1 MIYYGA
7 KSYDKAGMHTK
18 ESVISRKMTVRPSC
32 VPVYIMEQ
40 EEASGLKPT
49 GTGEI
54 VEETFPPLVVL
65 SAVPSEWRK

>member
-1 MIYYGA
+1 
-7 KSYDKAGMHTK
+7 
-18 ESVISRKMTVRPSC
+18 MTVRPSC

-54 VEETFPPLVVL
+54 VEATFPPLVVL
-65 SAVPSEWRK
+65 LAVPSEWRK